1 MSSFQVLTTAKELR
15 SYLEEARSAGS
26 SIGLVPTM
34 GFLHEGHAS
43 LINASTD
50 QRDVTI
56 VSIYVNPLQFSPD
69 EDFSDYPRDISSD
82 LKLCDKHGTD
92 VVFAPSEEEI
102 KTFFPTTPIHLREVT
117 KTFEGESR
125 PTHFQGVATVV
136 MALFEIVGE
145 SHAYFGEK
153 DFQQLTVVKQLVED
167 HELPIKVIGCTTV
180 REEDGLAKSSRNVYL
195 SADERSQSS
204 VLYQALKVG
213 AEAVSNGET
222 STQIIES
229 LIRETI
235 ETSPLAKIDY
245 VGVVDSSSFE
255 IPNKIVTEVRLLVAC
270 NFGQARLIDNLPAK
284 KKVGS
289 DH

>member
-1 MSSFQVLTTAKELR
+1 M
-15 SYLEEARSAGS
+15 
-26 SIGLVPTM
+26 
-34 GFLHEGHAS
+34 
-43 LINASTD
+43 
-50 QRDVTI
+50 
-56 VSIYVNPLQFSPD
+56 
-69 EDFSDYPRDISSD
+69 
-82 LKLCDKHGTD
+82 
-92 VVFAPSEEEI
+92 
-102 KTFFPTTPIHLREVT
+102 
-117 KTFEGESR
+117 
-125 PTHFQGVATVV
+125 
-136 MALFEIVGE
+136 
-145 SHAYFGEK
+145 
-153 DFQQLTVVKQLVED
+153 TVVKQLVED
-167 HELPIKVIGCTTV
+167 HELPIKVIGCATV

-213 AEAVSNGET
+213 AEAVSKGET
-222 STQIIES
+222 STRIIES